1 MWKDFKVL
9 DADAHMQEPFDLWSD
24 FMEPEYYDRRPIV
37 NDYENKQ
44 FFHYDP
50 CELFP
55 DGTGRGGKGGDRGRR
70 PPKVTER
77 NRQKY
82 GDA

>member
-50 CELFP
+50 C
-55 DGTGRGGKGGDRGRR
+55 
-70 PPKVTER
+70 
-77 NRQKY
+77 
-82 GDA
+82 

>member
-37 NDYENKQ
+37 NDYEN
-44 FFHYDP
+44 
-50 CELFP
+50 
-55 DGTGRGGKGGDRGRR
+55 
-70 PPKVTER
+70 
-77 NRQKY
+77 
-82 GDA
+82 